1 MSFDFKVL
9 DSEKVD
15 GVKIVTPSVAK
26 DYRGTIWTSFLKE
39 ELNDLLP
46 DNLSFIHD
54 KFSESENN
62 VLRGIHGDQ
71 KTWKLVTSVYGEIYQ
86 VVVDCRKESD
96 TYRNWQGFT
105 INKHQQCSVL
115 IPPGVG
121 NAFYVSSQIAVYHY
135 KLAYRDGYN
144 DMDNQFTVSWDDE
157 KYNIEWP
164 TDKPILSE
172 RDAIERASLK

>member
-54 KFSESENN
+54 KFSESEYYTLL
-62 VLRGIHGDQ
+62 V
-71 KTWKLVTSVYGEIYQ
+71 WKNSI
-86 VVVDCRKESD
+86 KS
-96 TYRNWQGFT
+96 
-105 INKHQQCSVL
+105 
-115 IPPGVG
+115 
-121 NAFYVSSQIAVYHY
+121 A
-135 KLAYRDGYN
+135 
-144 DMDNQFTVSWDDE
+144 
-157 KYNIEWP
+157 
-164 TDKPILSE
+164 
-172 RDAIERASLK
+172 